1 MIELSYRDYVERL
14 ALEVF
19 DDPSKKEHL
28 FYLICYIQAV
38 RREGRFLV
46 ELDRFLSC
54 ARTHIKHGKF
64 SWRDVLVELDFFVFC
79 DISGNQFMGKDIY
92 AMPSDTIILLS
103 VKGELR
109 PQFELLSYRLLKLW
123 GILSRLCFTKTPLGI
138 QESLAF
144 CVNAFNEGLY
154 KEASSYAQICSDR
167 FRNESQFFKA
177 LSELCEFYILG
188 SEDHLKRA
196 YMFLQNVKPIYFRI
210 NVQGLSE
217 QVANLVK
224 DIQRGRPAWP
234 IRIEYSSKRE
244 GFLRKFIGYIKYLFK
259 NARNKGFF
267 LPHPFVRSCF

>member
-79 DISGNQFMGKDIY
+79 DISGNQFTGKDIY
-92 AMPSDTIILLS
+92 LMPSDAIILIS

-138 QESLAF
+138 QECLAF
-144 CVNAFNEGLY
+144 CVSAFNEGLY
-154 KEASSYAQICSDR
+154 KETLSYAQICSDR
-167 FRNESQFFKA
+167 FRDESYFFRA
-177 LSELCEFYILG
+177 LSELCEFYILS
-188 SEDHLKRA
+188 SEESLRRA
-196 YMFLQNVKPIYFRI
+196 HTLLQDVRPLYFRI
-210 NVQGLSE
+210 NIQSLCE
-217 QVANLVK
+217 QIANLIK
-224 DIQRGRPAWP
+224 DTHRGRPAWP
-234 IRIEYSSKRE
+234 IRIEYSSQRE
-244 GFLRKFIGYIKYLFK
+244 GFLRKLVGYIKYLFK
-259 NARNKGFF
+259 NAYNKRFF
-267 LPHPFVRSCF
+267 